1 MKSTSY
7 GSVLGALVKILND
20 KISTSFKININR
32 HNNLEISTFIFLKA
46 RLPFVQSEVYCT
58 LYICSGVAKGYRGE
72 DQALEM
78 DRIVG
83 ESFWNGYDGEK
94 LAKWQANKKQT
105 NKQTK
110 MFQIS
115 GSLNCFAF
123 MLKIQL
129 LIKYLPWEVK

>member
-58 LYICSGVAKGYRGE
+58 LYICSGVANGYRGE

-78 DRIVG
+78 DQIVG
-83 ESFWNGYDGEK
+83 ESFWSGYDGEK
-94 LAKWQANKKQT
+94 LAKWQANKT
-105 NKQTK
+105 ETSKQTK
-110 MFQIS
+110 ILQIS
-115 GSLNCFAF
+115 GNLKCFAF